1 MYAYIIQYTC
11 MYNIHL
17 SSLHFTIKNSLRTF
31 AQKNF
36 NTGRL
41 EGTFNDQKSR
51 EIKDTYRICSWE

>member
-1 MYAYIIQYTC
+1 